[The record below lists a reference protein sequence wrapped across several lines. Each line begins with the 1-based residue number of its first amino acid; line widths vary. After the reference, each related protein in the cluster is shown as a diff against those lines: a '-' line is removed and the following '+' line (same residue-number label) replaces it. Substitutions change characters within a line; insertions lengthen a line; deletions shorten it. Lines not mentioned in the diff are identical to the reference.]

1 MDDPRYPPPERSW
14 NLLRA
19 AGWRVSLEPMPRRWR
34 AAGSHPASG
43 RTSLAAGLTKA
54 EALYK
59 LCVTAGLDTTPLRL

>member
-1 MDDPRYPPPERSW
+1 MSDHPPPERSR

-19 AGWRVSLEPMPRRWR
+19 AGYVTRLDRLPHCWR